1 MSTLEQLSLRL
12 GYSFQAIG
20 LLQLAL
26 THRSAGSPN
35 NERLEFLGDAVLGS
49 VIAKALFDRFPQAK
63 EGQLS
68 RIRASLV
75 RRETLAEIARELK
88 LGDYLILGQ
97 GELKSGGHHRDS
109 ILADCVEGI
118 IGAIQEDSDFS
129 VAKTFILSLFTSRLE
144 QADLGFAEKDAKTQ
158 LQEWLQ
164 SQQLA
169 LPLYSVLETTGDA
182 HNRYFVVQCQIESH
196 HVQIEGAG
204 PSRRIAEQIAARDV
218 LTHLKALKQLNE
230 QAKI

>member
-1 MSTLEQLSLRL
+1 MSGLARLSQRL
-12 GYSFQAIG
+12 GYPFQSPE
-20 LLQLAL
+20 LLQLAV
-26 THRSAGSPN
+26 THRSVGSPN

-75 RRETLAEIARELK
+75 RRETLAEIARELE

-109 ILADCVEGI
+109 ILADCVEAI
-118 IGAIQEDSDFS
+118 IGAIQEDSDFA
-129 VAKTFILSLFTSRLE
+129 VAKQCVLTLFASRLT
-144 QADLGFAEKDAKTQ
+144 QADLGCAQKDPKTQ

-164 SQQLA
+164 ANQLA
-169 LPLYSVLETTGDA
+169 LPVYSVLETTGDP
-182 HNRYFVVQCQIESH
+182 HDRYFTVECRVESCD
-196 HVQIEGAG
+196 VQIKGVAS
-204 PSRRIAEQIAARDV
+204 SRRLAEQIAARNV
-218 LTHLKALKQLNE
+218 LQELKV
-230 QAKI
+230 